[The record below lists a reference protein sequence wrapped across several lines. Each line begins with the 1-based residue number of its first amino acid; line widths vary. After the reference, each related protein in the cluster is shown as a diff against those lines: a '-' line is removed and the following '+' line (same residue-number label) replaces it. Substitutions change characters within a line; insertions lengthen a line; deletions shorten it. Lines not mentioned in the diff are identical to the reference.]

1 MTPSSSEIEAE
12 ETVLV
17 VDDNKAMRHAIGRLL
32 CSVGLNAKLFASV
45 PEFLRAGLPDTASCL
60 VLDVRLRGQ
69 SGMELQRHLVE
80 ANNPLPIIFITGHA
94 DVPMCA
100 QAMKRGAVEFL
111 IKPFR
116 EQELLDAV
124 ATALARDRVRRANE
138 GRRFVPGPGPA
149 SLTPPEAE
157 VEGRTAC
164 GRPRKI
170 SIGNLSLAT
179 NNRELTGPGLAVR
192 LGDRAFSILCVLA
205 ERPGEVVPK
214 RELLARVWPDTFVCE
229 NALRAHITGLRRTFE
244 GVQGP
249 RVQIVNAVGRGYMLT
264 VPDTD
269 SKQSEASQLHA
280 IAGRSVS

>member
-17 VDDNKAMRHAIGRLL
+17 VDDNKAMRQAIGRLL

-45 PEFLRAGLPDTASCL
+45 PEFLRASLPDTASCL

-116 EQELLDAV
+116 EQELLDAI
-124 ATALARDRVRRANE
+124 ATALAQDRARRANE
-138 GRRFVPGPGPA
+138 KCRSVPEPNSASFTSSGGRRSRAGTQAEGPGRSP
-149 SLTPPEAE
+149 S
-157 VEGRTAC
+157 G
-164 GRPRKI
+164 I
-170 SIGNLSLAT
+170 SALQQIIGS
-179 NNRELTGPGLAVR
+179 
-192 LGDRAFSILCVLA
+192 
-205 ERPGEVVPK
+205 
-214 RELLARVWPDTFVCE
+214 
-229 NALRAHITGLRRTFE
+229 
-244 GVQGP
+244 
-249 RVQIVNAVGRGYMLT
+249 
-264 VPDTD
+264 
-269 SKQSEASQLHA
+269 
-280 IAGRSVS
+280 